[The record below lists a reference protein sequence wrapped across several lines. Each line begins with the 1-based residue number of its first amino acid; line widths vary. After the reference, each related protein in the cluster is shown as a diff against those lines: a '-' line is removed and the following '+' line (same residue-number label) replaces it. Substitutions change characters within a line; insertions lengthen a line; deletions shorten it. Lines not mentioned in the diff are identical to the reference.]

1 MDSTLQRA
9 AELLARARLPVF
21 GGLYTDIHG
30 ASAALALAETL
41 GGVVDHAASE
51 GIARA
56 ARVMRETG
64 TTPASFGEVRN
75 RADKIV
81 IIGKAPLERDP
92 DLLNKLFPGKPGLPR
107 PGKNKREVVL
117 LGAGKIEEED
127 DTLVLRLQQWDPGM
141 KPRTEGPT
149 VMKLTELGDNTV
161 AFGVVGE
168 GMFNTLRYTR
178 DGDTF
183 TISITNA
190 DGSSFDIPLTASR

>member
-1 MDSTLQRA
+1 MKKQIPA
-9 AELLARARLPVF
+9 CVALALGVLFAPV
-21 GGLYTDIHG
+21 
-30 ASAALALAETL
+30 ASAASIADLAW
-41 GGVVDHAASE
+41 
-51 GIARA
+51 
-56 ARVMRETG
+56 MTG
-64 TTPASFGEVRN
+64 TYSGPAGPGVLEENWTVPRDGSIQSVVRMT
-75 RADKIV
+75 AGGQTSMVELIV
-81 IIGKAPLERDP
+81 
-92 DLLNKLFPGKPGLPR
+92 
-107 PGKNKREVVL
+107 
-117 LGAGKIEEED
+117 IEEED

-168 GMFNTLRYTR
+168 GMFSTLRYTR

>member
-1 MDSTLQRA
+1 MKKQIPA
-9 AELLARARLPVF
+9 CVALALGVLFAPV
-21 GGLYTDIHG
+21 
-30 ASAALALAETL
+30 ASAASIADLAW
-41 GGVVDHAASE
+41 
-51 GIARA
+51 
-56 ARVMRETG
+56 MTG
-64 TTPASFGEVRN
+64 TYSGPAGPGVLEENWTVPRDGSIQSVVRMTSGGQTSMVEL
-75 RADKIV
+75 IV
-81 IIGKAPLERDP
+81 
-92 DLLNKLFPGKPGLPR
+92 
-107 PGKNKREVVL
+107 
-117 LGAGKIEEED
+117 IEEED

>member
-1 MDSTLQRA
+1 MKKQIPA
-9 AELLARARLPVF
+9 CVALALGVLFAPV
-21 GGLYTDIHG
+21 
-30 ASAALALAETL
+30 ASAASIADLAW
-41 GGVVDHAASE
+41 
-51 GIARA
+51 
-56 ARVMRETG
+56 MTG
-64 TTPASFGEVRN
+64 TYSGPAGPGVLEENWTVPRDGSIQSVVRMTSGGQTSMVEL
-75 RADKIV
+75 IV
-81 IIGKAPLERDP
+81 
-92 DLLNKLFPGKPGLPR
+92 
-107 PGKNKREVVL
+107 
-117 LGAGKIEEED
+117 IEEED

-183 TISITNA
+183 TLSITNA

>member
-1 MDSTLQRA
+1 MKKQIPA
-9 AELLARARLPVF
+9 CVALALGVLFAPF
-21 GGLYTDIHG
+21 
-30 ASAALALAETL
+30 ASAASIADLAW
-41 GGVVDHAASE
+41 
-51 GIARA
+51 
-56 ARVMRETG
+56 MTG
-64 TTPASFGEVRN
+64 TYSGPAGPGVLEENWTVPRDGSIQSVVRMTSGGQTSMVEL
-75 RADKIV
+75 IV
-81 IIGKAPLERDP
+81 
-92 DLLNKLFPGKPGLPR
+92 
-107 PGKNKREVVL
+107 
-117 LGAGKIEEED
+117 IEEED
-127 DTLVLRLQQWDPGM
+127 DTLVLRLQQWEPGM

>member
-1 MDSTLQRA
+1 MK
-9 AELLARARLPVF
+9 RL
-21 GGLYTDIHG
+21 TQ
-30 ASAALALAETL
+30 SAALVL
-41 GGVVDHAASE
+41 GLVFAPAAWAAS
-51 GIARA
+51 ISDLAW
-56 ARVMRETG
+56 MTG
-64 TTPASFGEVRN
+64 TWSGAVGPGVLEENWTVPRDGSIQSLVRMTGGGQTSMVEL
-75 RADKIV
+75 IV
-81 IIGKAPLERDP
+81 
-92 DLLNKLFPGKPGLPR
+92 
-107 PGKNKREVVL
+107 
-117 LGAGKIEEED
+117 IEEED